1 MTMKLDKTL
10 KALLDEERISI
21 TALSKKTGV
30 PHQTLH
36 NWLTGMEPRS
46 LRQVKIVAKYF
57 GVSLDF
63 LCFEEGSETKM
74 RSKLDVHRE
83 EINAGVFEVVLRRVN
98 GGEN

>member
-1 MTMKLDKTL
+1 MKLDKTL
-10 KALLDEERISI
+10 KALLDERRISI
-21 TALSKKTGV
+21 TALSKETGV

-46 LRQVKIVAKYF
+46 LRQVKIVSKYF

-63 LCFEEGSETKM
+63 LCFGESSEGEM
-74 RSKLDVHRE
+74 RSKLDTHRD

-98 GGEN
+98 GSKN